1 MMQAGSLVFSI
12 LIVGVFLT
20 LCSDLLGI
28 PGQAEGGTSSKQPAK
43 CQLSVDP
50 GTGNKKLTVYYYNIK
65 TKKCETFIYRGSGG
79 NENRFQKKKNC
90 VIECQLGVKPLP
102 S

>member
-1 MMQAGSLVFSI
+1 MQPGSLVFSI

-28 PGQAEGGTSSKQPAK
+28 PGQAEGGKSSKQPAK
-43 CQLSVDP
+43 CQLPVDP
-50 GTGNKKLTVYYYNIK
+50 GTGNKKIKAYYYSTRTN
-65 TKKCETFIYRGSGG
+65 KCESFIYHGSGG
-79 NENRFQKKKNC
+79 NENRFLKRLKC
-90 VIECQLGVKPLP
+90 TVVCQIGEKSLA

>member
-43 CQLSVDP
+43 CQLPADA
-50 GTGNKKLTVYYYNIK
+50 GTGNKKLNVYYYNIK
-65 TKKCETFIYRGSGG
+65 TKKCLSFVYRGSGG
-79 NENRFQKKKNC
+79 NENRFLRKKDC
-90 VIECQLGVKPLP
+90 VTTCQQ
-102 S
+102 